1 MSYCVVLCRTVSYR
15 VVLCRTVS
23 YCVVL
28 CRTVSYCVV
37 LCRTVSYCVVRCRCC
52 TTPCTT
58 LYDASYI
65 PDASGPDALYDTV
78 RRVVR
83 SRRVGP
89 RHLVRRPDASYSAFL
104 TALTPSPPLC
114 NRPQLP
120 PPPPPARETV
130 TWPKKQRKYQAPK
143 KYFFRSE
150 FGGVIRGGSR
160 HLVPPPPPRPSCA
173 KRGDCK
179 RGGFQLLGAADTQ
192 TAHPATS
199 STAPTR
205 QLLGSANAETTPAG
219 APAAAADRTQRPD
232 ATCEGKNG

>member
-1 MSYCVVLCRTVSYR
+1 MSVCDVPCRTVSYCVVLCRTVSYCVVPCRTVSYR

-89 RHLVRRPDASYSAFL
+89 RHLVQRPDASYSAFP
-104 TALTPSPPLC
+104 TAHSDNT
-114 NRPQLP
+114 
-120 PPPPPARETV
+120 A
-130 TWPKKQRKYQAPK
+130 
-143 KYFFRSE
+143 
-150 FGGVIRGGSR
+150 G
-160 HLVPPPPPRPSCA
+160 
-173 KRGDCK
+173 KRGLDRACHTTIP
-179 RGGFQLLGAADTQ
+179 LVTATQ
-192 TAHPATS
+192 S
-199 STAPTR
+199 C
-205 QLLGSANAETTPAG
+205 LF
-219 APAAAADRTQRPD
+219 
-232 ATCEGKNG
+232 